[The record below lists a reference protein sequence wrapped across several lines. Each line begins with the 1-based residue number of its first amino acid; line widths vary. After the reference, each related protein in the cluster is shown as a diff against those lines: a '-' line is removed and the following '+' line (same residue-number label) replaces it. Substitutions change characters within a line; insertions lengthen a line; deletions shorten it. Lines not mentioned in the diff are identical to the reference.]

1 VVFLNIF
8 HWGGG
13 VTNLWKETVQNKKF
27 SKQSLSD
34 GKIEVIGLSDAI
46 HMGQVQVGLDEA
58 FQLAQAKVIE
68 IIASKPNQVVPMQI
82 DGEPME
88 LISPFKIRIERK
100 DQVEILATTGS
111 MNSKI
116 SKLLR
121 EGLKEQI
128 ITEEQ
133 MVQLSQLAAKVA

>member
-1 VVFLNIF
+1 
-8 HWGGG
+8 
-13 VTNLWKETVQNKKF
+13 
-27 SKQSLSD
+27 
-34 GKIEVIGLSDAI
+34 
-46 HMGQVQVGLDEA
+46 MGQVQVGLDEA

-68 IIASKPNQVVPMQI
+68 ITASKPNQVVPMQI

-111 MNSKI
+111 TNSKI

-133 MVQLSQLAAKVA
+133 MVQLSQLAAKVS

>member
-1 VVFLNIF
+1 MVFLNIF

-27 SKQSLSD
+27 LKQSLSD

>member
-1 VVFLNIF
+1 MVFLNIF

>member
-1 VVFLNIF
+1 
-8 HWGGG
+8 
-13 VTNLWKETVQNKKF
+13 
-27 SKQSLSD
+27 
-34 GKIEVIGLSDAI
+34 VIGLSDAI
-46 HMGQVQVGLDEA
+46 NMGQVQVGLDEA

-68 IIASKPNQVVPMQI
+68 ITASKLNQVVPMQI

-88 LISPFKIRIERK
+88 LISPFKMRIERK
-100 DQVEILATTGS
+100 DQVEILTTTRS

-133 MVQLSQLAAKVA
+133 MVQLSQLAAKVS

>member
-1 VVFLNIF
+1 M
-8 HWGGG
+8 
-13 VTNLWKETVQNKKF
+13 VQNKRF

-58 FQLAQAKVIE
+58 FQLAQAEVIE
-68 IIASKPNQVVPMQI
+68 ISASKPNHVVPIQI

-88 LISPFKIRIERK
+88 LVTPFKIRIERK

-111 MNSKI
+111 MNGKI

-121 EGLKEQI
+121 EGLKEKI
-128 ITEEQ
+128 ISEDQ
-133 MVQLSQLAAKVA
+133 MVQLSQLATKFAWSEERINF

>member
-27 SKQSLSD
+27 LKQSLSD

>member
-1 VVFLNIF
+1 M
-8 HWGGG
+8 
-13 VTNLWKETVQNKKF
+13 
-27 SKQSLSD
+27 
-34 GKIEVIGLSDAI
+34 IGLSDAI

-68 IIASKPNQVVPMQI
+68 ITASKPNQVVPMQI

-111 MNSKI
+111 TNSKI

-133 MVQLSQLAAKVA
+133 MVQLSQLAAKVS